1 MDISK
6 KKNLSDYNIENIPDA
21 SNFKFALVVS
31 EWNINIT
38 RALLEGAIET
48 FKLHK
53 VKEENIITHF
63 VPGSYELAYAAKLL
77 SETNKFDAII
87 CIGCVIQGETPHFTF
102 ISDAIAN
109 GIMLLNIKRN
119 TPIIF
124 GVLTTNTIEQAAERA
139 GGKHGNKGIE
149 AAVTAIKMASLKERI
164 THNL

>member
-1 MDISK
+1 MSISK

-21 SNFKFALVVS
+21 SNFKFALVIS

-38 RALLEGAIET
+38 GALLEGAIET

-53 VKEENIITHF
+53 VIEKNITTHF
-63 VPGSYELAYAAKLL
+63 VTGSYELAYAAKLL